1 MPIELNDVEQ
11 FRMAHPAA
19 HPAKAGHHRANGDG
33 YWLNSTSCGHLFIGL
48 SHRKRELAGR
58 LLFSLC

>member
-1 MPIELNDVEQ
+1 
-11 FRMAHPAA
+11 MAHPAA